1 MNGYLL
7 CITFQR
13 ICESQLCNIFPSFCH
28 LFREILDTVMNID
41 YYFFIQTS
49 SIQFGG
55 IRIFLPHGS
64 IKTRKIDKLH
74 KDIWTIASLHVYN
87 LFNIYHSQK
96 ESTHFGLKITALY
109 RVLAHFE
116 PKIDKDFFNYIT
128 SSCISFVSKCA
139 DTSKIHFLQDELAH
153 SGLRVL
159 TNFGLAVLGYFAL
172 KNQTKKVLTKF
183 IKMFKFYQVFMET
196 FMFQTVLTFSIY
208 YWDIIFQISI

>member
-1 MNGYLL
+1 MVVILYSDALMIISIWMPFAVTVEKVLL
-7 CITFQR
+7 KTFLA
-13 ICESQLCNIFPSFCH
+13 IWLFALHFPKLDGDYCYTHLHSLPFCLGNSKFKAKKNIWTVIYFALPFNVFVNLNFAIFFPSFCH

-41 YYFFIQTS
+41 YYSFIQTS

-55 IRIFLPHGS
+55 VRIFLPPGS

-116 PKIDKDFFNYIT
+116 PKIDKDFLT
-128 SSCISFVSKCA
+128 ISR
-139 DTSKIHFLQDELAH
+139 
-153 SGLRVL
+153 LR
-159 TNFGLAVLGYFAL
+159 A
-172 KNQTKKVLTKF
+172 
-183 IKMFKFYQVFMET
+183 
-196 FMFQTVLTFSIY
+196 
-208 YWDIIFQISI
+208 